1 MHVYLKDFD
10 YNGSKVIAINTS
22 IRDFGNSKA
31 IRKTSKPE
39 NKTKCCTPIM
49 HSKPNEHSFHFIG
62 LLVFFLLIKVSAFF
76 QTVIFKRHTCTLLSI
91 HIIKELIVQ
100 RSEHFIEIYF
110 RRISALFNII
120 HIFCI
125 HNRYMQVRA

>member
-39 NKTKCCTPIM
+39 IKTKCCTPKM
-49 HSKPNEHSFHFIG
+49 HSKPKKHLLEVYFIG
-62 LLVFFLLIKVSAFF
+62 LLVFFLIDKGVS
-76 QTVIFKRHTCTLLSI
+76 LLSNCY
-91 HIIKELIVQ
+91 L
-100 RSEHFIEIYF
+100 
-110 RRISALFNII
+110 
-120 HIFCI
+120 
-125 HNRYMQVRA
+125 

>member
-22 IRDFGNSKA
+22 IRDFGNSKV

-49 HSKPNEHSFHFIG
+49 HSKPNEHCKKFI
-62 LLVFFLLIKVSAFF
+62 LLDYWCFFIDKGVS
-76 QTVIFKRHTCTLLSI
+76 LLSNCY
-91 HIIKELIVQ
+91 L
-100 RSEHFIEIYF
+100 
-110 RRISALFNII
+110 
-120 HIFCI
+120 
-125 HNRYMQVRA
+125 

>member
-22 IRDFGNSKA
+22 IRDFGNSKV

-49 HSKPNEHSFHFIG
+49 HSKPNEH
-62 LLVFFLLIKVSAFF
+62 L
-76 QTVIFKRHTCTLLSI
+76 
-91 HIIKELIVQ
+91 
-100 RSEHFIEIYF
+100 
-110 RRISALFNII
+110 
-120 HIFCI
+120 
-125 HNRYMQVRA
+125 

>member
-1 MHVYLKDFD
+1 MNIVRSLFYW
-10 YNGSKVIAINTS
+10 I
-22 IRDFGNSKA
+22 
-31 IRKTSKPE
+31 
-39 NKTKCCTPIM
+39 
-49 HSKPNEHSFHFIG
+49 IG
-62 LLVFFLLIKVSAFF
+62 VFLLIKVSAFF
-76 QTVIFKRHTCTLLSI
+76 QTVIFERHLCTLLSK

-110 RRISALFNII
+110 RRISALSNII